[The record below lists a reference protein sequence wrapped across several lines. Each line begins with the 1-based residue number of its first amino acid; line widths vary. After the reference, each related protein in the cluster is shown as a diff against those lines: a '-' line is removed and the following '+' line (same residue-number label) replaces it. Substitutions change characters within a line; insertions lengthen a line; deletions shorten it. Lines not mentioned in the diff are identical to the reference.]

1 MDKQKQNKNKNKTK
15 NKNKQNKQNKQ
26 KKLDNKSDSFI
37 TKLILFNLL
46 QINYINTVLG
56 Y

>member
-1 MDKQKQNKNKNKTK
+1 MDKQQTNKT
-15 NKNKQNKQNKQ
+15 NKQNKQNKQ
-26 KKLDNKSDSFI
+26 TNKKLDNKSDSFI